1 MYSLTYLYPHDDYA
15 FTLAQGL
22 GFNVRPGP
30 SDTLF
35 CTFQIIFDIEADL
48 IAFRELVD
56 EHYK

>member
-1 MYSLTYLYPHDDYA
+1 MYSLYLYPHDDYA
-15 FTLAQGL
+15 LKLAKDL
-22 GFNVRPGP
+22 GFSVRLCP

-35 CTFQIIFDIEADL
+35 CIFQIIFDIEADL